1 MVTICMVPHASPAP
15 ALIDKSSATARPPEV
30 MTFLEPDW
38 PTGCNSSSCPT
49 NWWRSTAEEH
59 LLPGKEIFSDRS
71 DLPRSNSLDPDS
83 PPFYVGS
90 NTHIKC

>member
-1 MVTICMVPHASPAP
+1 MCAPPRTWRVKNSKGGGEEEAAVGTATMVTICMVPHASPAP

-59 LLPGKEIFSDRS
+59 LLPGKE
-71 DLPRSNSLDPDS
+71 
-83 PPFYVGS
+83 
-90 NTHIKC
+90 